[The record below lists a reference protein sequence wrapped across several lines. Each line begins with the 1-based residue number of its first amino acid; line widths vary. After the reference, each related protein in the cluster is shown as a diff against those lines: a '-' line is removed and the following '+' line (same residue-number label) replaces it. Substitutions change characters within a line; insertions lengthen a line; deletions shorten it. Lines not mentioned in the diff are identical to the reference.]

1 MSIDNALVM
10 ILAGGEGK
18 RLYPLHK
25 DRAKPAVP
33 FGGRY
38 RIIDFVLNNFINSGF
53 FKIKVLTQYKSDS
66 LNKHITRGWALSPFL
81 NQYVDLAPA
90 QMRTG
95 SDWYRGTADAI
106 YQNVFHIT
114 DEDPDYVCIFGGD
127 HIYKMD
133 VSQMLDYH
141 KEKNAD
147 LTISAIPIPIE
158 EAHEFGIIEVDDDWK
173 LINFVEKPQT
183 APKSIPGNPNMCL
196 ASMGNYIF
204 NKDSLLK
211 ALEEDEKI
219 ENSNHDF
226 GKNVIPMMLNEG
238 KRIYV
243 YNFNDNAFPGMS
255 DRERGYW
262 MDVGSIDAYW
272 QANMDLL
279 DYDPELNLYSQAW
292 PLRTF
297 NYNYPP
303 AKFIWEEGERV
314 GMATNSMVSEGC
326 VVSGAG
332 LSRCVLSPKVKV
344 NSFSQISESI
354 LMENVE
360 IGRHSRIKK
369 AIIDKNVI
377 VPANTRIGF
386 NKEEDIKR
394 GFHVSPNGVTV
405 VPKGAKL

>member
-1 MSIDNALVM
+1 MSVDDALVM

-18 RLYPLHK
+18 RLYPLTK

-53 FKIKVLTQYKSDS
+53 YKIKVLTQYKSDS

-81 NQYVDLAPA
+81 NQYVDLCPA

-141 KEKNAD
+141 KVKKAD
-147 LTISAIPIPIE
+147 LTISAIPIPIG

-173 LINFVEKPQT
+173 LVNFVEKPKET
-183 APKSIPGNPNMCL
+183 PKSIPGNPNMCL

-204 NKDSLLK
+204 GKDVLLD
-211 ALEEDEKI
+211 ALERDEKI
-219 ENSNHDF
+219 ETSNHDF
-226 GKNVIPMMLNEG
+226 GKNVIPMLLNEG
-238 KRIYV
+238 KRIYI
-243 YNFNDNAFPGMS
+243 YNFAENTFTGMS
-255 DRERGYW
+255 PRERGYW

-272 QANMDLL
+272 KANMDLL
-279 DYDPELNLYSQAW
+279 DYDPELNLYSQDW

-326 VVSGAG
+326 IVSGAG
-332 LSRCVLSPKVKV
+332 LSRCILSPKVKV
-344 NSFSQISESI
+344 NSFSQVSDSI
-354 LMENVE
+354 LMENVQV
-360 IGRHSRIKK
+360 GRYSKINR
-369 AIIDKNVI
+369 AIIDKNVVI
-377 VPANTRIGF
+377 PPNTKIGF
-386 NKEEDIKR
+386 NREDDEKR
-394 GFHVSPNGVTV
+394 GFHVSAGGVTV
-405 VPKGAKL
+405 VPKGAIL

>member
-1 MSIDNALVM
+1 MSIDDALVM

-18 RLYPLHK
+18 RLYPLTK

-133 VSQMLDYH
+133 VSQMLDFH
-141 KEKNAD
+141 KEKDAD
-147 LTISAIPIPIE
+147 LSISAIPIPIS

-173 LINFVEKPQT
+173 LINFVEKPQYT
-183 APKSIPGNPNMCL
+183 PKSIPGNPDMCL

-204 NKDSLLK
+204 NKEILLDALNRDEEIQDS
-211 ALEEDEKI
+211 
-219 ENSNHDF
+219 SHDF
-226 GKNVIPMMLNEG
+226 GKNVIPMLLKDN
-238 KRIYV
+238 KKIYI
-243 YNFNDNAFPGMS
+243 YNFNNNSFPGMS
-255 DRERGYW
+255 DTERGYW
-262 MDVGSIDAYW
+262 RDVGSIDAYW

-279 DYDPELNLYSQAW
+279 AYDPELNLYSQDW

-326 VVSGAG
+326 IVSGAG

-344 NSFSQISESI
+344 NSYSQISESI

-360 IGRHSRIKK
+360 IGRHSKIKR
-369 AIIDKNVI
+369 AIIDKNVV
-377 VPANTRIGF
+377 VPPHSRIGF
-386 NKEEDIKR
+386 NREEDIKR